1 MDGAGGSLVLLLLLF
16 PLYEFRNIMQHEFYT
31 LVLTIITVIQLL
43 VGDSTSGDEQGCGSI
58 TTM

>member
-1 MDGAGGSLVLLLLLF
+1 VLLLLLF